1 MSVSAVTERVE
12 ERLKPVR
19 NRITRRKETPGER
32 LKGAVDSATDRLA
45 EEARERKE
53 TLAEVTGRTGGT
65 RGATDR
71 VGDFVSERLDS
82 EAARTWSARLA
93 LLGAGFLLGF
103 LLGWL
108 ARAGRGQEDTAD
120 AVPEGL
126 ARSPAG
132 MPRGSSLGAE
142 ASPSL

>member
-19 NRITRRKETPGER
+19 NRITRRRETPAER
-32 LKGAVDSATDRLA
+32 VKGAVESAADRLA

-53 TLAEVTGRTGGT
+53 SIAEATGRVRGT
-65 RGATDR
+65 RGASDR

-82 EAARTWSARLA
+82 ETARTWSARVA

-108 ARAGRGQEDTAD
+108 ARAGRGQDDAAD
-120 AVPEGL
+120 AVPEDL
-126 ARSPAG
+126 AGSPAG
-132 MPRGSSLGAE
+132 MPRGASLG
-142 ASPSL
+142 S